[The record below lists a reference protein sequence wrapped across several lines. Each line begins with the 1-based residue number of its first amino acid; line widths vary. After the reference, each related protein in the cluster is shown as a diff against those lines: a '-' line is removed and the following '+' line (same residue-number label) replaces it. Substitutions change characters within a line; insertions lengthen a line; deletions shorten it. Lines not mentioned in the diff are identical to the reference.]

1 MKKNKI
7 LVPILMSLLL
17 IAAAMEFR
25 TAANAT
31 VRNTARQPIYTIA
44 HKDCSEALSS
54 GKHVIKLGPMFWGLF
69 PAGEAF
75 KTPED
80 AWEYIIEKEMNTE
93 KWGVFRLSGDY
104 GLDVN
109 QQTKVHH
116 INKSLMLLE
125 KVT

>member
-1 MKKNKI
+1 
-7 LVPILMSLLL
+7 
-17 IAAAMEFR
+17 MEFH

-31 VRNTARQPIYTIA
+31 VRKRVKEPIYTIA
-44 HKDCSEALSS
+44 RKDCSEVLSS
-54 GKHVIKLGPMFWGLF
+54 GKHLIKLGPMFWGLF

-75 KTPED
+75 KTPQD
-80 AWEYIIEKEMNTE
+80 AWEYIIEKGMKTK